1 MVKDIKPRIPAMEL
15 TEIERLQIENASLRN
30 TVEWLLEYIESHG
43 ISRKAVERA
52 RKEAGE

>member
-1 MVKDIKPRIPAMEL
+1 MISKAESRTPNMKL
-15 TEIERLQIENASLRN
+15 TEVERLQIENASLRN